1 MIVVIHHGVGRKT
14 TVDKMSF
21 LISLCAKMYIFCNR
35 TEYIHWESGRTLVRF
50 CLSLPMSSCDKWAN
64 QSRSDLCLFTNQ
76 TDHTSSLIGQFERI
90 SRFRKDR
97 WIHSLIDHMVTTI
110 NLPTKGKIFTFMG
123 YFQPTSWERTCQKTP
138 WSIINLLVFR
148 FNYMQSLVLQQVHK
162 QSSFVDQRF
171 YSKKRAS
178 NLA

>member
-97 WIHSLIDHMVTTI
+97 WIHSLIDHMVTTMDKSSNQRWNFYFYGLFSAYLKRK
-110 NLPTKGKIFTFMG
+110 NLSKDSMEHYKFTCFS
-123 YFQPTSWERTCQKTP
+123 FQLHAVPSVAASSQT
-138 WSIINLLVFR
+138 ILLCR
-148 FNYMQSLVLQQVHK
+148 PKVL
-162 QSSFVDQRF
+162 F
-171 YSKKRAS
+171 
-178 NLA
+178 